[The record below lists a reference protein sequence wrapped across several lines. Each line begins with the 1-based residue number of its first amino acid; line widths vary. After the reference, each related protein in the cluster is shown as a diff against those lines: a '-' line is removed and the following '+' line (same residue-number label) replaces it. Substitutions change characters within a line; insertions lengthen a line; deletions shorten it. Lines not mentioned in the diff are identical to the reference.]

1 MLPVPLSNGRRALV
15 IRVPK
20 SWNPPHAVIQNKS
33 RLIFARNS
41 AGVHEASVDEMRV
54 MFTAGTTLLD
64 RAREFHRCRL
74 TDIHGGDTPFL
85 LAGDQGRMVLHIIP
99 FSAFGTEM
107 VLDPRRVHGQPL
119 MPIWCSGMN
128 DGYNVDGYLTT
139 GSGGGRTG
147 YVQVFRNGIIESAA
161 GDVRAR
167 VDRGWILYAEE
178 IEDHICTKIE
188 NYMSALAHAEIP
200 PPMLVILGGVR
211 MHGTIMIG
219 KPLVYRETQILQKA
233 ELLLPAVTIDD
244 YGLLEEYRR
253 ALKPI
258 FDAIWN
264 AAGYGASESYG
275 SDGSWIRRS

>member
-1 MLPVPLSNGRRALV
+1 
-15 IRVPK
+15 
-20 SWNPPHAVIQNKS
+20 
-33 RLIFARNS
+33 
-41 AGVHEASVDEMRV
+41 MRV

-99 FSAFGTEM
+99 FSAFA
-107 VLDPRRVHGQPL
+107 
-119 MPIWCSGMN
+119 
-128 DGYNVDGYLTT
+128 T